1 VRNILEEGNIM
12 KNERRGN
19 VGVRWSR
26 VAATML
32 VIVVVLVGTDGVRR
46 SFMGRVPRNIIV
58 KGSFR
63 NTIGTSSS
71 AGNAV
76 VLSNSTSQGTTDV
89 VGVENLGFSELS
101 LTADDLNRGMLAL
114 YTNESPAKAST
125 ENMVNLCDSRN
136 DFYSLVSDEA
146 IYLDSEAAEALNRMM
161 ADYNAATGLSD
172 FVAYGTT
179 DTYTGEGSY
188 CPEAFPDSRSGYT
201 VDLALNGYDS
211 VISYDG
217 ADTQG
222 WIDENCWNY
231 GFIVRYPKGKTD
243 KTGHDFCPWH
253 LRYVG
258 KVHSELMKSKN
269 YSLEEYVASLKEFT
283 IDSPL
288 TFESDGN
295 KYDIYS
301 CPVQGDSISVRVPI
315 SGNYTVSGD
324 NSGAFIVTVK
334 K

>member
-1 VRNILEEGNIM
+1 
-12 KNERRGN
+12 
-19 VGVRWSR
+19 
-26 VAATML
+26 
-32 VIVVVLVGTDGVRR
+32 
-46 SFMGRVPRNIIV
+46 
-58 KGSFR
+58 
-63 NTIGTSSS
+63 
-71 AGNAV
+71 
-76 VLSNSTSQGTTDV
+76 
-89 VGVENLGFSELS
+89 
-101 LTADDLNRGMLAL
+101 MLAL

-161 ADYNAATGLSD
+161 TDYNAATGLSD

>member
-1 VRNILEEGNIM
+1 MQNILEEGNIM
-12 KNERRGN
+12 KNKRRGN

-63 NTIGTSSS
+63 NTIGTSRS

-89 VGVENLGFSELS
+89 VEVENLGFSELS
-101 LTADDLNRGMLAL
+101 LTADDLNSGMLAL
-114 YTNESPAKAST
+114 YTNGSPAKAST

-231 GFIVRYPKGKTD
+231 GFIVRYPKGKI
-243 KTGHDFCPWH
+243 GRGPQIG
-253 LRYVG
+253 R
-258 KVHSELMKSKN
+258 
-269 YSLEEYVASLKEFT
+269 ASCRE
-283 IDSPL
+283 
-288 TFESDGN
+288 
-295 KYDIYS
+295 
-301 CPVQGDSISVRVPI
+301 RV
-315 SGNYTVSGD
+315 
-324 NSGAFIVTVK
+324 
-334 K
+334 